1 MVTYPITVVT
11 TATGFLLIH
20 ESLGNCKSLP
30 LWVTDLSAQG
40 KVPQVKH
47 VTCLLRRSYKVVLL
61 LMHDR
66 SAATTWAL
74 RSIVSEQQADSKGF
88 FLPARDQLEIEWCI
102 MSVTYMG
109 MHTSIVQLLMQACWR
124 QDGWM
129 DSTAAHYKLP
139 PTPSTSSLT
148 TPSPPV
154 YSSAGVYCMDAAMI
168 S

>member
-88 FLPARDQLEIEWCI
+88 FLPARDQLEIE
-102 MSVTYMG
+102 
-109 MHTSIVQLLMQACWR
+109 
-124 QDGWM
+124 
-129 DSTAAHYKLP
+129 
-139 PTPSTSSLT
+139 
-148 TPSPPV
+148 
-154 YSSAGVYCMDAAMI
+154 
-168 S
+168 